1 MLKRC
6 LAFFI
11 MLLECQCSLSCLCS
25 VVPQPVRE
33 LLCYCHP
40 ACGKLSFAE
49 LLIKPSMCQ
58 TAHQAMFK
66 HVRAALHLPSHCLFS
81 QSLLP
86 LAVITIDICNPYKKR
101 RRPAILSLTDAT
113 FPFALQDGK
122 KAAVPKLD
130 ELLAPD
136 SDSEEEPDLELQ
148 LPANKVKYMVGQGG
162 DKIKYIQRKTKCR
175 IQVKPIGHHHCI
187 PYKLDPVSLPTLLWL
202 SIMG

>member
-1 MLKRC
+1 LSMLGPCQLGRLVRCHKPTQGCSCTHSMVTIGSSQVSMLKRC

-113 FPFALQDGK
+113 FHLHCRTARRR
-122 KAAVPKLD
+122 
-130 ELLAPD
+130 
-136 SDSEEEPDLELQ
+136 Q
-148 LPANKVKYMVGQGG
+148 LP
-162 DKIKYIQRKTKCR
+162 
-175 IQVKPIGHHHCI
+175 
-187 PYKLDPVSLPTLLWL
+187 S
-202 SIMG
+202 